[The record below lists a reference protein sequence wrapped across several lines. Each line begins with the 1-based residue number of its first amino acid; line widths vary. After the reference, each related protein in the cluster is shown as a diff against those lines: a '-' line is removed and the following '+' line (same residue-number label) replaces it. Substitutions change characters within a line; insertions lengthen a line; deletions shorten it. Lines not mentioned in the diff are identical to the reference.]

1 MQVLSLRWYAKY
13 GHFLRAEANVNAL
26 SYPLPPRTAILGML
40 GAILGLAKDT
50 LPEVLGNTKV
60 AIGGKLPQRFWHRIK
75 LRTNMPAPLPLTIKK
90 SQKGTSKGSKEDVK
104 LTLQEWLWQPD
115 FLVHIAMPDNPKVFT
130 ELCAR
135 IEQRRWHFSPSM
147 GLSELLANV
156 ELIGNSLAKPVAAGQ
171 IKIASIFPQTAGR
184 VLNTGESLGIHL
196 LRMPHSVDCERIF
209 SHQSY
214 YLEHQGRSFTV
225 ETEQAWELEGKL
237 AVVFC

>member
-26 SYPLPPRTAILGML
+26 SYPLPPRTAILGIL

-147 GLSELLANV
+147 GLS
-156 ELIGNSLAKPVAAGQ
+156 
-171 IKIASIFPQTAGR
+171 
-184 VLNTGESLGIHL
+184 
-196 LRMPHSVDCERIF
+196 
-209 SHQSY
+209 
-214 YLEHQGRSFTV
+214 
-225 ETEQAWELEGKL
+225 
-237 AVVFC
+237 